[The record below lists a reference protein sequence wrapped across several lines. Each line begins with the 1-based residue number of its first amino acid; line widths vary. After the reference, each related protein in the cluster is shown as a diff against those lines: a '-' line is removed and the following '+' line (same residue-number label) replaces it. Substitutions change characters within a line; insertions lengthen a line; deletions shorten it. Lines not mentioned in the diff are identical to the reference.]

1 MAGIGFELRKIF
13 NKRTLASK
21 IFGSVYAT
29 MNTIGPT
36 IIFMLLLFALTKIV
50 NATNTTEMEN
60 LFFAASFTYEFLIAI
75 LVASLFNTV
84 ISRYISDKIFM
95 EKEDDIC
102 ASLFGVMTVT
112 SVISG
117 IIYFILCYLIYKN
130 DNASIFLLINYYLL
144 GVLVTNVYVVMNYV
158 SALKEYKEVTYSFI
172 IGLIPA
178 TVVLLIVHFLFKVSL
193 IASIYAS
200 LVFAFAFILL
210 MLVFWCV
217 KAFGTPSDK
226 YFEFLEYFKKHIVLA
241 ISGVS
246 YMLGLYLTNI
256 IYWNFSDMKVKV
268 SIFNIAPNYDLA
280 SFFAIVINLPAFVLF
295 VVKVETVFYEK
306 YVKYISALNEGTYDF
321 IEKNR
326 VSMNNTVKLQ
336 LFFIYDMQ
344 LVISIL
350 LISMSAVA
358 FPIWSIS
365 NQVLSMFMIL
375 GMGIFCVTSMYLT
388 VIFLYYFQD
397 YKASTFATLVFLI
410 VEIIS
415 CIICLKM
422 KDPYYPL
429 PILISGIISWIVSFI
444 LLRRRLN
451 NLNSFIM
458 CK

>member
-21 IFGSVYAT
+21 VIGSIYAT
-29 MNTIGPT
+29 MSTIGPT
-36 IIFMLLLFALTKIV
+36 IIFMLLLFVLTKIV
-50 NATNTTEMEN
+50 NAMNTIEMEN
-60 LFFAASFTYEFLIAI
+60 LFFVASFTYEFLIAI

-102 ASLFGVMTVT
+102 ASLLGTMTVA

-130 DNASIFLLINYYLL
+130 DKVSMFLLINYYLL

-178 TVVLLIVHFLFKVSL
+178 AIVFLIVHFYFKVSL

-200 LVFAFAFILL
+200 LAFAFAFILL

-217 KAFGTPSDK
+217 KAFGAPSDK
-226 YFEFLEYFKKHIVLA
+226 YFEFLGYFKKHFVLA

-246 YMLGLYLTNI
+246 YMLGLYFTNI

-280 SFFAIVINLPAFVLF
+280 SFFAIVISLPAFVLF

-326 VSMNNTVKLQ
+326 VSMSNTVKLQ
-336 LFFIYDMQ
+336 LFYVYDMQ

-350 LISMSAVA
+350 LISISAIV
-358 FPIWSIS
+358 FPLLSIS
-365 NQVLSMFMIL
+365 NHVLSMFMIL
-375 GMGIFCVTSMYLT
+375 GMGMFCVTCMYLT

-397 YKASTFATLVFLI
+397 YKASAISTLVFLI
-410 VEIIS
+410 LEIIS
-415 CIICLKM
+415 CLICLKL

-444 LLRRRLN
+444 LLRRRLKN
-451 NLNSFIM
+451 INSFIL